1 MEVMGAVV
9 FPRFLRRQ
17 QAAQENAPR
26 QDWTLEDRA
35 LAVKQAQ
42 AKILAAVEA
51 VKTAQR
57 EYEAARQ
64 AMIRD
69 IEANELG
76 ISCVA
81 DDFTIEITE
90 RAPS

>member
-1 MEVMGAVV
+1 MGAVV

-42 AKILAAVEA
+42 VKILAA
-51 VKTAQR
+51 
-57 EYEAARQ
+57 
-64 AMIRD
+64 
-69 IEANELG
+69 G
-76 ISCVA
+76 
-81 DDFTIEITE
+81 TIYLTE
-90 RAPS
+90 QP